1 MMATLTSSYLLA
13 TGKRERKTSM
23 RQPHY
28 FPANANAA
36 PDMRLEEIGVNT
48 TSSGLIEPRTPI
60 GDESALKERTWR

>member
-28 FPANANAA
+28 FPATANAA
-36 PDMRLEEIGVNT
+36 PDMLLEGVNT